1 MSVLNSGVRVL
12 RPERASLFSCA
23 TALLLILSACA
34 VPGKTG
40 AETHSA
46 TPGYTFSDITETSEN
61 DREIP
66 ARVFRPQADC
76 SPCDL
81 IIFSHGAYATY
92 DRYDVLLTAWA
103 EDGYVVVAPQ
113 HVDSEEHPDREAY
126 ASANSQPLRLEDY
139 LELSELFA
147 AEDFEFEGLTLSG
160 KQIAAGHSYGGL
172 IALLAGGA
180 VAAEGP
186 LTYTE
191 NAVEPIAV
199 LAVSPP
205 GALEGRIEA
214 VGYSSIDKPTLVITG
229 TTDVL
234 PGFIDEWETHLDSY
248 EASQPGLGY
257 ALIFEGMDHYFNG
270 AFGRITPEGAASEFA
285 IDTLNTQISA
295 FLEAALNGEAPSGTA
310 WTQTDNPIVRTLT
323 K

>member
-1 MSVLNSGVRVL
+1 MRRS
-12 RPERASLFSCA
+12 RASLFSC
-23 TALLLILSACA
+23 TTVSLLVLSACTA
-34 VPGKTG
+34 PAPTALGTS
-40 AETHSA
+40 AA
-46 TPGYTFSDITETSEN
+46 TPGYSFSDIIESAEN
-61 DREIP
+61 NREIP
-66 ARVFRPQADC
+66 VRVFLPLSDC
-76 SPCDL
+76 SPCDV

-92 DRYDVLLTAWA
+92 DRYDVLLAAWA

-113 HVDSEEHPDREAY
+113 HVDSEEHPNREAY
-126 ASANSQPLRLEDY
+126 LTEDSQPLRLEDY
-139 LELSELFA
+139 LELSALFA
-147 AEDFEFEGLTLSG
+147 ADGFEFDGLTFSG

-186 LTYTE
+186 LSFTE
-191 NAVEPIAV
+191 NAVEPKAV
-199 LAVSPP
+199 VAVSPP

-214 VGYSSIDKPTLVITG
+214 VGYSSVDKPTLVITG

-234 PGFIDEWETHLDSY
+234 PGFIDEWETHLDSF

-257 ALIFEGMDHYFNG
+257 ALVFEGMDHYFNG

-285 IDTLNTQISA
+285 IDTLNTQISVY
-295 FLEAALNGEAPSGTA
+295 LEAVLNGEAPSGAA
-310 WTQTDNPIVRTLT
+310 WTQADNPIVRTLT